1 MMKMTKGFSYKYI
14 LSRNLNM
21 LKIHQEIEY
30 YKGKAV
36 QPLFV
41 VMFRTFEDVHQF
53 AAMTNTYDMVLHEW
67 LLIFMESEDVR
78 LNEFCHNPPS
88 NLFNL
93 AVSTKMLAKCYND
106 PILRE
111 WYSIDEETVEVLNYA
126 TWSLGNGVR
135 KLSNL
140 TFYMRRN
147 NLKGI
152 TIKVSA
158 VQVII
163 ILFLLNGKCLINIF

>member
-1 MMKMTKGFSYKYI
+1 MMKMTKGFSQKFI
-14 LSRNLNM
+14 LSRSLNM

-41 VMFRTFEDVHQF
+41 VMFRTFDDVHQF
-53 AAMTNTYDMVLHEW
+53 ATMTNTYDMALHEW
-67 LLIFMESEDVR
+67 LLIFMESQDVR
-78 LNEFCHNPPS
+78 MNEFCHNPHS

-111 WYSIDEETVEVLNYA
+111 WYSIDEEKIEVFKYA
-126 TWSLGNGVR
+126 TWSFGTGVR

-158 VQVII
+158 VKVII
-163 ILFLLNGKCLINIF
+163 LLIVVNNKNLNG